1 MKKKNNGT
9 ESGFFYFV
17 LRRTEMMKL
26 FKKLLAVAMV
36 AVLAL
41 TVLTGLRCR

>member
-1 MKKKNNGT
+1 
-9 ESGFFYFV
+9 
-17 LRRTEMMKL
+17 MMKL

-41 TVLTGLRCR
+41 TVLTGCDAGTNATPSNNTEFRY

>member
-1 MKKKNNGT
+1 
-9 ESGFFYFV
+9 
-17 LRRTEMMKL
+17 MMKL

-41 TVLTGLRCR
+41 TVLTACDRSEERR

>member
-1 MKKKNNGT
+1 
-9 ESGFFYFV
+9 
-17 LRRTEMMKL
+17 MMKL

-41 TVLTGLRCR
+41 TVLTAAIQGQLTRMLFTPMMRQKVLFMH

>member
-9 ESGFFYFV
+9 ESGFFNFI

-26 FKKLLAVAMV
+26 FKKLLAFAMV
-36 AVLAL
+36 SLLAL
-41 TVLTGLRCR
+41 SVLTG

>member
-1 MKKKNNGT
+1 
-9 ESGFFYFV
+9 
-17 LRRTEMMKL
+17 MMKL

-41 TVLTGLRCR
+41 TVLTGCDAGMQAKSPRMPRSKYLSEAE